1 MAGFG
6 LLHPHMEQFLEFI
19 GNNLILSGLF
29 VAVLIAWL
37 AWEFARL
44 ARKWKELS
52 SAEAVRL
59 INRED
64 PLIIDA
70 SSSGD
75 YAKGHIINAV
85 NITLSRVE
93 AGNKE
98 LLKQRERPVLVYCKN
113 GQASPA
119 IANKLVGLG
128 FTQVY
133 VLAGGLTQWV
143 ADQQPVSRHKGSA
156 KKKDRKTPAGKPRK
170 KEKASAEQASEEQSP

>member
-1 MAGFG
+1 
-6 LLHPHMEQFLEFI
+6 MEQFLEFV
-19 GNNLILSGLF
+19 GNNLLLSGLF
-29 VAVLIAWL
+29 VAVLLAWL

-44 ARKWKELS
+44 ARKWKELAS
-52 SAEAVRL
+52 VEAVRL

-113 GQASPA
+113 GQASPQV
-119 IANKLVGLG
+119 ANKLVGLG

-133 VLAGGLTQWV
+133 VLAGGLAQWV
-143 ADQQPVSRHKGSA
+143 SDQQPVSRKKGSG
-156 KKKDRKTPAGKPRK
+156 KGKDRKAGAGKSRK
-170 KEKASAEQASEEQSP
+170 KASSEAEQTVED

>member
-6 LLHPHMEQFLEFI
+6 LLRVHMEQFLEFI

-37 AWEFARL
+37 AWEVARL
-44 ARKWKELS
+44 ARKWKELGT
-52 SAEAVRL
+52 AEAVRL

-70 SSSGD
+70 SSSAD

-85 NITLSRVE
+85 NITPSRVE

-113 GQASPA
+113 GQASPQ
-119 IANKLVGLG
+119 IANRLVGMG
-128 FTQVY
+128 FTQVN
-133 VLAGGLTQWV
+133 VLAGGLAQWV
-143 ADQQPVSRHKGSA
+143 ADQQPVSRQKGA
-156 KKKDRKTPAGKPRK
+156 VKKKDRSVAPGKPRK
-170 KEKASAEQASEEQSP
+170 KKSTETEQSSPD

>member
-6 LLHPHMEQFLEFI
+6 LQQVHMEQFLEFV

-44 ARKWKELS
+44 ARKWKELG

-70 SSSGD
+70 SSSAD
-75 YAKGHIINAV
+75 YAKGHIINAINV
-85 NITLSRVE
+85 TLSRIE

-113 GQASPA
+113 GQASPQV
-119 IANKLVGLG
+119 ANRLVGLG
-128 FTQVY
+128 FTQVH
-133 VLAGGLTQWV
+133 VLSGGLAQWV
-143 ADQQPVSRHKGSA
+143 ADQQPVSRQKGA
-156 KKKDRKTPAGKPRK
+156 ARKKDRKNEAGKPRK
-170 KEKASAEQASEEQSP
+170 KKSTETEQPSQD